1 MSLPYKIPL
10 KSDAPTYGRS
20 APREEEEEQPKQ
32 QPKEQPRRSGPSRHS
47 ESTAQHGYWADI
59 DGGAEKPE
67 TAVRRI
73 SVEEERPVKA
83 GAEPMDEEKLKQ
95 QLALLL
101 GGKRA
106 GYAASMLEEDNPYR
120 ESRSGEHYVPMGGH
134 GSKTFSEQFTEADEG
149 MPGFNAEESAL
160 IRERD
165 RLDPYGKPTEKEQVK
180 AAAQEK
186 IVDEW
191 KRRRSGRR

>member
-10 KSDAPTYGRS
+10 SESRPALNTRP
-20 APREEEEEQPKQ
+20 AAREEKEEQPRRQ
-32 QPKEQPRRSGPSRHS
+32 REEQPRRSGPSRHS

-59 DGGAEKPE
+59 DGGADEPE
-67 TAVRRI
+67 TAVRKI

-95 QLALLL
+95 QLAMLL

-106 GYAASMLEEDNPYR
+106 GYAASMLEEDNPYDR
-120 ESRSGEHYVPMGGH
+120 TYKHYVPMGGH
-134 GSKTFSEQFTEADEG
+134 GAQTFSEQFTEADEG
-149 MPGFNAEESAL
+149 MPGFNAEEGAL

-191 KRRRSGRR
+191 KHRRSGRR